1 MNYRNTV
8 TNNGYDPIGPVRISA
23 GFTDCTLQ
31 IESVIGSDHS
41 GKWTCY
47 LSKRQIKPAREL
59 WEEATNFDVKIFT
72 PATMKFYVTNPNI
85 NETESLMKERNM
97 VCIMQKQK
105 LLYHHLSD
113 TYCNSSD
120 KHFRTLHFVYFIKL
134 VLDNR
139 SQIQCHLNGGYPEVS
154 NLSVVIKE
162 KDETCV
168 YSDGANDCFNIIRDL
183 QVK

>member
-47 LSKRQIKPAREL
+47 LSKRQIIPAREL

-72 PATMKFYVTNPNI
+72 PATMKFYVTTPSK
-85 NETESLMKERNM
+85 NETTSSIKGRNM
-97 VCIMQKQK
+97 VSNMQNENF
-105 LLYHHLSD
+105 HI
-113 TYCNSSD
+113 T
-120 KHFRTLHFVYFIKL
+120 
-134 VLDNR
+134 
-139 SQIQCHLNGGYPEVS
+139 
-154 NLSVVIKE
+154 
-162 KDETCV
+162 
-168 YSDGANDCFNIIRDL
+168 A
-183 QVK
+183 